1 MDIKA
6 IADLA
11 QCLLQAEERVLQAET
26 LLKAAKENA
35 RILREETIPAVFA
48 EAGITNF
55 MLASGEK
62 IAIKSEIF
70 ANVPRENKPAAAKWL
85 IENGLGGI
93 VKSTVKVDFQKN
105 DFDNAR
111 QLKEELAR
119 DGYCAAAEQ
128 DFNTTSLKAC
138 LREKIAA
145 GEPVPLDLFGAR
157 AVFTTKIT
165 KS

>member
-1 MDIKA
+1 MDLKE
-6 IADLA
+6 IANLA
-11 QCLLQAEERVLQAET
+11 TCLLQAEQRVAQAEDV
-26 LLKAAKENA
+26 LKAAKEHA

-48 EAGITNF
+48 EAGIADFT
-55 MLASGEK
+55 LACGQK
-62 IAIKSEIF
+62 ICVKSELF
-70 ANVPRENKPAAAKWL
+70 ASVPKENKAEAAKWL

-105 DFDNAR
+105 DFSAAY
-111 QLKEELAR
+111 QLKDELAR